1 MSFSF
6 DTAQRALTVVKE
18 AENLTKDQK
27 EILCFIDFFI
37 DELHEESHRRNDE
50 LNRGKVA
57 ETAND
62 IDILLKAQREGK
74 SYREKWREIN
84 P

>member
-6 DTAQRALTVVKE
+6 DVAQRALDTVRI
-18 AENLTKDQK
+18 AANLTDEQK
-27 EILCFIDFFI
+27 EIIDFLHFFI
-37 DELHEESHRRNDE
+37 DELHEESHKRNDE

-57 ETAND
+57 EAAND
-62 IDILLKAQREGK
+62 IDILLKAQKEGK
-74 SYREKWREIN
+74 TFREKWREIN